1 MIHCLVSRL
10 QVISAV
16 NADTDTDAS
25 HHNPDKLSH
34 VTQSSLQFKNYEN
47 VSGKYDVMM
56 YSYSDNRLA
65 LPSLCRDLCTGII
78 WAWWLF

>member
-56 YSYSDNRLA
+56 YSYSDNRLVSIMQGSVHRNN
-65 LPSLCRDLCTGII
+65 LGLVVVLK
-78 WAWWLF
+78 

>member
-34 VTQSSLQFKNYEN
+34 VTQSNYEN

-56 YSYSDNRLA
+56 YSYSNNRLV
-65 LPSLCRDLCTGII
+65 SIM
-78 WAWWLF
+78 

>member
-56 YSYSDNRLA
+56 YSYSNNRLVSIKQGSVHRNN
-65 LPSLCRDLCTGII
+65 LGLVVVLK
-78 WAWWLF
+78 

>member
-25 HHNPDKLSH
+25 HHNPDKLSN

-56 YSYSDNRLA
+56 YSYSNNRLA
-65 LPSLCRDLCTGII
+65 SIMQGSVHRNNLGLVVVLK
-78 WAWWLF
+78 

>member
-1 MIHCLVSRL
+1 MKLPRSVIHCLVSRL

-47 VSGKYDVMM
+47 VSGKYDVMHNDVQLQLQ
-56 YSYSDNRLA
+56 S
-65 LPSLCRDLCTGII
+65 PSFNYAGIC
-78 WAWWLF
+78 AQE